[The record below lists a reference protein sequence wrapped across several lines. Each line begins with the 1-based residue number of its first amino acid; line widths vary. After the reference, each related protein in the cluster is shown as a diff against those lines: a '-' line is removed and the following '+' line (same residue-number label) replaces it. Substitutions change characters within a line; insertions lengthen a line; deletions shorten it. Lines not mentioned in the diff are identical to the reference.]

1 MNEIREKDGEAAVF
15 QAIDNVP
22 PKLNEMIAQVFER
35 ISRREGVETS
45 PKKRRR
51 SLEHQCRETSRALPS
66 ARHQS
71 ISCSRRY

>member
-45 PKKRRR
+45 PKKA
-51 SLEHQCRETSRALPS
+51 SKKPGTSM
-66 ARHQS
+66 
-71 ISCSRRY
+71 